1 MRRQVNGGTREMQWM
16 FLPLKRYADFQGRSL
31 RLEYWLFQLGQWILF
46 SLLALPLVAVGAATD
61 PGEQTALLNILTIP
75 FAILWLGL
83 VIPNLAV
90 TIRRLHDQDKSGW
103 WLLISFIPFGGLVLL
118 VFMFIDGTPG
128 ENEYGPSPK
137 DTFTADTLA

>member
-1 MRRQVNGGTREMQWM
+1 MTPAEISAIDAAHVWHPYSPIGAGAV
-16 FLPLKRYADFQGRSL
+16 P
-31 RLEYWLFQLGQWILF
+31 
-46 SLLALPLVAVGAATD
+46 PLVAVGAATD

-103 WLLISFIPFGGLVLL
+103 WLLINFIPFGGLVLL

-137 DTFTADTLA
+137 DTFTADTFA

>member
-1 MRRQVNGGTREMQWM
+1 MQWM
-16 FLPLKRYADFQGRSL
+16 FLPLKRYADFQGRSR

-46 SLLALPLVAVGAATD
+46 ILLAIPIVAVGSATD
-61 PGEQTALLNILTIP
+61 PGEQSALLNILTIP

-103 WLLISFIPFGGLVLL
+103 
-118 VFMFIDGTPG
+118 
-128 ENEYGPSPK
+128 
-137 DTFTADTLA
+137 

>member
-1 MRRQVNGGTREMQWM
+1 MQWM

-46 SLLALPLVAVGAATD
+46 PLLALPLVAVGAATD

>member
-1 MRRQVNGGTREMQWM
+1 MQWM
-16 FLPLKRYADFQGRSL
+16 FLPLKRYADFQGRSR

-61 PGEQTALLNILTIP
+61 PGEQTALLNILTIL

-90 TIRRLHDQDKSGW
+90 TIRRLHDQDKSCW

-137 DTFTADTLA
+137 DTFTADTFA

>member
-1 MRRQVNGGTREMQWM
+1 MQWM
-16 FLPLKRYADFQGRSL
+16 FLPLKRYADFQWRSR

-137 DTFTADTLA
+137 DTFTADTFA